1 MAQAKNGDKV
11 KVHYTGKLENGTV
24 FDSSVKR
31 EPLEFTIGSGE
42 MIADFE
48 QAVINMSPGDSK
60 TVKIP
65 YANAY
70 GPHRDDMMMVVDK
83 SQFPNDLE
91 PRIDQKLQVKHP
103 DGQDSVVTVVDISG
117 NNITLD
123 ANHPLAGKDLI
134 FEIEL
139 IEVI

>member
-24 FDSSVKR
+24 FDSSLKR
-31 EPLEFTIGSGE
+31 DPLEFTIGSGE

-48 QAVINMSPGDSK
+48 QAVVNMNPGDSK

-70 GPHRDDMMMVVDK
+70 GPHRDEMLMVVDR
-83 SQFPNDLE
+83 SQFPDGLE

-117 NNITLD
+117 DKITLD

-134 FEIEL
+134 FEIQLTE
-139 IEVI
+139 IV